1 MNSYELAELH
11 KMLDKEEVALLKQ
24 CAKMLPPNPVIVNI
38 GANVGT
44 SAISML
50 EERPDAYIFSVD
62 VKREREREYVLECN
76 LDPARI
82 VRLLG
87 DSKEVGKYF
96 PYQVDMVFIDGDHT
110 DEGVSGDI
118 EAWVPK
124 AKYIVAYHDYHHPRY
139 KEKPNVHLDEIVDAA
154 MAGWDKIGEARF
166 LVAFKRNVELPQLQA
181 SGYYV
186 VD

>member
-1 MNSYELAELH
+1 MDSYELAALH
-11 KMLDKEEVALLKQ
+11 KMLEKSEVDLLKQ
-24 CAKMLPPNPVIVNI
+24 CAEMLPPNPVIVNI

-50 EERPDAYIFSVD
+50 ETRPDAYIFSVD

-96 PYQVDMVFIDGDHT
+96 PYNVDMVFIDGDHT
-110 DEGVSGDI
+110 DTGVSGDI
-118 EAWVPK
+118 EAWIPK
-124 AKYIVAYHDYHHPRY
+124 CRYIAAYHDYHHPRY
-139 KEKPNVHLDEIVDAA
+139 KEKPNVHLDEIVDKA
-154 MAGWDKIGEARF
+154 MKDWIEIDEARF
-166 LVAFKRNVELPQLQA
+166 LVAFRRSEPLPKLQA